1 MSVASERKKKRYAES
16 VDFRL
21 RTLAFNRVFYAAN
34 KDAINAE
41 RRRKRAEN
49 PDPNRK
55 QRKYY
60 SQSGGRAWL
69 KYYYGIT
76 PEEYD
81 ALLEQQNGVCA
92 ICKKRSV
99 ERLCVDHDHPTDLI
113 RGLLCRLCNL
123 GLGHFKD
130 DLARLR
136 AAVAYLE
143 AFEAR
148 AGRMHGVLPPPLAG
162 EGWGGGTQAS
172 AFASAPSLSLPRK
185 RGRER

>member
-1 MSVASERKKKRYAES
+1 MRARRRSARRAVPVRRARILRGAPVQRSSPVSAESERKKQRYAQDA
-16 VDFRL
+16 DFRL
-21 RTLAFNRVFYAAN
+21 RTLACNRAFYAAN

-41 RRRKRAEN
+41 RRRKRAEH

-60 SQSGGRAWL
+60 SESERRAWL

-76 PEEYD
+76 PGEYD
-81 ALLEQQNGVCA
+81 ALLEEQNGVCA
-92 ICKKRSV
+92 ICNERPV

-130 DLARLR
+130 DIGRLR
-136 AAVAYLE
+136 AAIAYLE

-148 AGRMHGVLPPPLAG
+148 AG
-162 EGWGGGTQAS
+162 
-172 AFASAPSLSLPRK
+172 
-185 RGRER
+185 